1 MLKAVIFDIDNTL
14 YDYDAAHA
22 PAFQALT
29 EYARDC
35 LSIPA
40 EDFPALHRQA
50 ERTLAERCGPNCAA
64 LHNRLLRYQ
73 ALLEA
78 RGLPLRHA
86 PVMSR
91 LYWETLLDAMAI
103 SEGAAE
109 AMDALRQRGL
119 RIGICT
125 NMTADC
131 QFEKLIRLELIDRV
145 DFIVT
150 SEEVTAEKP
159 DKKIFDCCAAKAGC
173 ASSECAFVGDNREA
187 DALGAIAAGMKGVWL
202 RRADQPDREVP
213 GGLRIHSLKELP
225 DAIASLER

>member
-29 EYARDC
+29 EYARDR
-35 LSIPA
+35 LSIRA

-103 SEGAAE
+103 SEG
-109 AMDALRQRGL
+109 
-119 RIGICT
+119 GICT
-125 NMTADC
+125 SMTADC
-131 QFEKLIRLELIDRV
+131 QCEKLIRLELIDRV